1 MPDTFS
7 DKRFHD
13 ESFEETLNGWMSD
26 VEKAVKLTEAE
37 QLEIT
42 KAGADVYA
50 NILQK
55 NTKKEHYDLIHHK
68 NSETYTTRGGNEITK
83 EIPHLADTV
92 KSAPASDGS
101 PSYEAGFSTKGKRA
115 YIAKFLNDG
124 TKKLPADHFV
134 DRARQEAIPKVILA
148 QQAVYNRIMEGRQA

>member
-1 MPDTFS
+1 LPDAFS

-42 KAGADVYA
+42 KAGAEVYKE
-50 NILQK
+50 ILTN
-55 NTKKEHYDLIHHK
+55 NTKSEHYDYEHHK
-68 NSETYTTRGGNEITK
+68 DFDSNGK
-83 EIPHLADTV
+83 PIPHLAKTV
-92 KSAPASDGS
+92 HLQKAKDGAPAYDV
-101 PSYEAGFSTKGKRA
+101 GFEDKRA
-115 YIAKFLNDG
+115 YIARFLNDG

-134 DRARQEAIPKVILA
+134 DRARQEAVPKVILA
-148 QQAVYNRIMEGRQA
+148 QQAVYNRIMEGRQS